1 MQFHEAEE
9 DDSVLS
15 DGALTEDE
23 IRGLTE
29 MGANTAVNKVFS
41 NFPEVAFIKFEPT
54 NGNGWINLGY
64 VDLSKYA
71 SMTYEATGS
80 TIDWHSRTD
89 INNGEHYFTFCSD
102 AEGNNVLFRVHLG
115 NINSGVLTEM
125 TADLAGIN
133 YVGNLYMHIETQIGG
148 RYYGITNM
156 QFHTA

>member
-1 MQFHEAEE
+1 
-9 DDSVLS
+9 V
-15 DGALTEDE
+15 
-23 IRGLTE
+23 
-29 MGANTAVNKVFS
+29 V
-41 NFPEVAFIKFEPT
+41 
-54 NGNGWINLGY
+54 
-64 VDLSKYA
+64 
-71 SMTYEATGS
+71 GS
-80 TIDWHSRTD
+80 TLDWHSRTD
-89 INNGEHYFTFCSD
+89 IDNGEHYITFCSD